1 MYPIILEQISP
12 EISLWVPDVAAV
24 KTVYD
29 KRKEQDPN
37 LPFPYWAKIWASSKA
52 MVTFLQEEPHW
63 IENKKLL
70 EIGAGI
76 GVPSFFMAQKAR
88 EIIIS
93 DYDNEAVSL
102 ANKNIAHLNLTN
114 ARSVVLNW
122 NHIPEYI
129 IADTILLSDTN
140 YNPSDFDALLIS
152 ITSFINKGSV
162 VVLATPN
169 RITTNPFLEKLG
181 AFMHKTKNYRII
193 EGKTEKEIAVFVLK
207 K

>member
-1 MYPIILEQISP
+1 MYPLIIEQLSP
-12 EISLWVPDVAAV
+12 EISLWIPDSEAV
-24 KTVYD
+24 KTQYENFKTQELHVD
-29 KRKEQDPN
+29 
-37 LPFPYWAKIWASSKA
+37 FPYWAKIWASSKA

-114 ARSVVLNW
+114 ARSLVLNW

-129 IADTILLSDTN
+129 IADTILISDTN
-140 YNPSDFDALLIS
+140 YNPSDFDALIIS

-162 VVLATPN
+162 VILATPN
-169 RITTNPFLEKLG
+169 RITANPFIEKLS
-181 AFMHKTKNYRII
+181 AFIHKTKYYPII
-193 EGKTEKEIAVFVLK
+193 EGKIEKQIAVFVLK

>member
-1 MYPIILEQISP
+1 VYPIILEQLSP
-12 EISLWVPDVAAV
+12 EISLWIPDVAAV

-29 KRKEQDPN
+29 KLKEQDPN
-37 LPFPYWAKIWASSKA
+37 LPFPYWAKIWASAKA
-52 MVTFLQEEPHW
+52 MVIFFQEEPHW

-76 GVPSFFMAQKAR
+76 GVPSFFMTQKAR

>member
-24 KTVYD
+24 KIVYD
-29 KRKEQDPN
+29 KLKEQDLN

-63 IENKKLL
+63 IEKRSIL

-76 GVPSFFMAQKAR
+76 GVPSFFMAQKASK
-88 EIIIS
+88 IIIS

-102 ANKNIAHLNLTN
+102 ANKNIAQLKLTN
-114 ARSVVLNW
+114 ATSIVLDW

-140 YNPSDFDALLIS
+140 YNPTEFETLVFS
-152 ITSFINKGSV
+152 ITSFLNKGCIV
-162 VVLATPN
+162 ILATPN
-169 RITTNPFLEKLG
+169 RITANPFMEKLS
-181 AFMHKTKNYRII
+181 AFINKTKNYRII
-193 EGKTEKEIAVFVLK
+193 EGKIKKEIAVFVLK

>member
-12 EISLWVPDVAAV
+12 EISLWVPDVVAV

-29 KRKEQDPN
+29 KLKEQDPN
-37 LPFPYWAKIWASSKA
+37 LPFPYWAKIWASAKA
-52 MVTFLQEEPHW
+52 MVTFFQEEPHW

-76 GVPSFFMAQKAR
+76 GIPSFFMAQKAR

-122 NHIPEYI
+122 NHIPENI

-140 YNPSDFDALLIS
+140 YNPSDFDALVIA
-152 ITSFINKGSV
+152 INLFLSKGCIV
-162 VVLATPN
+162 ILATPN

>member
-1 MYPIILEQISP
+1 VYPIILEQLSP

-29 KRKEQDPN
+29 KRKEEDVN

-52 MVTFLQEEPHW
+52 MVNFLQEEPHF

-76 GVPSFFMAQKAR
+76 GIPSFFMAQKAR

-93 DYDNEAVSL
+93 DYDNEAVAL
-102 ANKNIAHLNLTN
+102 AHKNIAHLNLSNLT
-114 ARSVVLNW
+114 SIVLDW
-122 NHIPEYI
+122 NDIPEHI

-140 YNPSDFDALLIS
+140 YNPTHFDALVIS
-152 ITSFINKGSV
+152 ITKFLNLGCN

-169 RITTNPFLEKLG
+169 RITTNPFIEKLS
-181 AFMHKTKNYRII
+181 AFIHKTKNYCII
-193 EGKTEKEIAVFVLK
+193 EEAIEKEIAVFVLK

>member
-1 MYPIILEQISP
+1 VCPIILEQLSP
-12 EISLWVPDVAAV
+12 EISLWVPDVAVV

-29 KRKEQDPN
+29 KLKEQDPN

-76 GVPSFFMAQKAR
+76 GIPSFFMAQKAR

-114 ARSVVLNW
+114 ATSVVLNW
-122 NHIPEYI
+122 NHIPDYI

-140 YNPSDFDALLIS
+140 YNPTDFETLVFS

-162 VVLATPN
+162 VILATPN
-169 RITTNPFLEKLG
+169 RITANPFLEKLN
-181 AFMHKTKNYRII
+181 AFMHKTKNYLII
-193 EGKTEKEIAVFVLK
+193 DGKIEKEIAVFVLK

>member
-12 EISLWVPDVAAV
+12 EISLWIPDSEAV
-24 KTVYD
+24 KTQYENFKTLELHVD
-29 KRKEQDPN
+29 F
-37 LPFPYWAKIWASSKA
+37 PFWAKVWASSKA
-52 MVTFLQEEPHW
+52 MVAFLQEEPNW
-63 IENKKLL
+63 IENKQVL

-76 GVPSFFMAQKAR
+76 GFPSFSIAQKASSV
-88 EIIIS
+88 IIS
-93 DYDNEAVSL
+93 DYNSDAVSL

-140 YNPSDFDALLIS
+140 YNPSDFDALVIA
-152 ITSFINKGSV
+152 INLFLSKGCIV
-162 VVLATPN
+162 ILATPN
-169 RITTNPFLEKLG
+169 RITANPFIEKLG

>member
-12 EISLWVPDVAAV
+12 EISLWVPDVVAV

-29 KRKEQDPN
+29 KRKEQDVN

-52 MVTFLQEEPHW
+52 MVTFFQEEPHW

-122 NHIPEYI
+122 NHIPENI

-140 YNPSDFDALLIS
+140 YNPSDFDALVIA

>member
-1 MYPIILEQISP
+1 MYPLIIEQLSP
-12 EISLWVPDVAAV
+12 DISLWIPDCEAV
-24 KTVYD
+24 KTQYENFKTQELHVD
-29 KRKEQDPN
+29 F
-37 LPFPYWAKIWASSKA
+37 PFWAKIWASSKA
-52 MVTFLQEEPHW
+52 MVTFLQKEPHW

-122 NHIPEYI
+122 NHIPSELF
-129 IADTILLSDTN
+129 ADTILLSDIN
-140 YNPSDFDALLIS
+140 YNPTDFDALVIS
-152 ITSFINKGSV
+152 ISSFINKGCIV
-162 VVLATPN
+162 ILATPN
-169 RITTNPFLEKLG
+169 RITANPFIEKLS
-181 AFMHKTKNYRII
+181 AFIHKTKYYPII
-193 EGKTEKEIAVFVLK
+193 EGKIEKEIAVFVLK

>member
-1 MYPIILEQISP
+1 MYPLIIEQLSP
-12 EISLWVPDVAAV
+12 EISLWIPDSEAV
-24 KTVYD
+24 KTQYENFKTQELHVD
-29 KRKEQDPN
+29 
-37 LPFPYWAKIWASSKA
+37 FPYWAKIWASSKA

-114 ARSVVLNW
+114 ATSVVLNW

-129 IADTILLSDTN
+129 IADTILISDTN
-140 YNPSDFDALLIS
+140 YNPSDFDALIIS

-162 VVLATPN
+162 VILATPN
-169 RITTNPFLEKLG
+169 RITANPFIEKLS
-181 AFMHKTKNYRII
+181 AFIHKTKYYPII
-193 EGKTEKEIAVFVLK
+193 EGKIEKEIAVFVLK

>member
-1 MYPIILEQISP
+1 VYPIILEQISP
-12 EISLWVPDVAAV
+12 EISLWVPDVVAV

-29 KRKEQDPN
+29 KLKEQDPN
-37 LPFPYWAKIWASSKA
+37 LPFPYWAKIWASAKA
-52 MVTFLQEEPHW
+52 MVTFFQEEPHW

-76 GVPSFFMAQKAR
+76 GIPSFFMAQKAR

-122 NHIPEYI
+122 NHIPENI

-140 YNPSDFDALLIS
+140 YNPSDFDALVIA
-152 ITSFINKGSV
+152 INLFLSKGCIV
-162 VVLATPN
+162 ILATPN